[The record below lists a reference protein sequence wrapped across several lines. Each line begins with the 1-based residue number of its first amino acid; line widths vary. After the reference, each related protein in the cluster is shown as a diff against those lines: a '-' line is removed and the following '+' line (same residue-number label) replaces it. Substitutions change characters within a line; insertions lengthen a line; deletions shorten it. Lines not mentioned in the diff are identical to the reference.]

1 MGFQPRLGA
10 DGLALTQI
18 RYVVSFWAL
27 RAVVWHELL
36 KLGAGE
42 VRTEAAML
50 NALSQTASDEEASR
64 MVGSYAAATLDCVVG
79 AFAAEVAAITCFMVA
94 HGTSKHASVF
104 SYISV
109 LTVLVQGMRM
119 SFETREKDLLARVG
133 KLRTKTGAVET
144 PLLLPVIN
152 PSAQLV
158 SAGEIRNHFGFEALI
173 ANAYI
178 IRQRFQE
185 EPVKNGLHGFLGFDG
200 VAMTDSGAYQ
210 ILVYGDI
217 QADQTDIVK
226 YQEEIGSDIAT
237 ILDIPTGW
245 KVTEKQAEQTV
256 KETLKR
262 AKQFFKIKSRDD
274 ILWVGPVQG
283 GRHLNL
289 VTKSAKEMSRLPFDI
304 YALGSPTE
312 VMESYRFDVLVDMIL
327 TAKMNLPLG
336 RPLHLFGAG
345 HPFMFSLAVA
355 CGCDM
360 FDSAAY
366 ALFARDGRYM
376 TENGTHRLD
385 ELEYFPCSCP
395 KCTQATPKQVLE
407 LPAKEREVFLAE
419 HNLYVCA
426 AEIRRIK
433 QAIRDGRLWEHM
445 ETRAHSH
452 PALYTAARRLAKH
465 KDYIERHTPR
475 TKPSGLFFYNSLSL
489 IRPEAVRHSR
499 LLAERYAAPKQAKT
513 LLLIPQTST
522 KPFHKSR
529 EYKQVWKELRQEIAK
544 ASVCFYAAPFGI
556 VPIELDEVYPLSQ
569 HETVTPL
576 DMETKEHVAQETAD
590 HIRRTMPKR
599 VMLVHDFPN
608 WNSTILKTVKK
619 TCRQEQIDLKIL
631 RIDSLRSAE
640 NRKHT
645 P

>member
-1 MGFQPRLGA
+1 M
-10 DGLALTQI
+10 
-18 RYVVSFWAL
+18 
-27 RAVVWHELL
+27 
-36 KLGAGE
+36 
-42 VRTEAAML
+42 
-50 NALSQTASDEEASR
+50 
-64 MVGSYAAATLDCVVG
+64 
-79 AFAAEVAAITCFMVA
+79 CF
-94 HGTSKHASVF
+94 GVF
-104 SYISV
+104 YISV
-109 LTVLVQGMRM
+109 LTVLVQGVKM
-119 SFETREKDLLARVG
+119 SFEIREKDLLARVG

-158 SAGEIRNHFGFEALI
+158 PAREIRNRFGFEALI

-178 IRQRFQE
+178 IRQRFRE
-185 EPVKNGLHGFLGFDG
+185 EPVKKGLHGFLGFDG

-226 YQEEIGSDIAT
+226 YQEKIGSDIAT

-262 AKQFFKIKSRDD
+262 ARQFFKIKSRGD

-283 GRHLNL
+283 GKHLNL
-289 VTKSAKEMSRLPFDI
+289 VCKSAKDMSKLPFDI

-385 ELEYFPCSCP
+385 ELEFFPCSCP
-395 KCTQATPKQVLE
+395 KCTHAAPKQVLE

-445 ETRAHSH
+445 EMRAHSH
-452 PALYTAARRLAKH
+452 PALYTAARRLAKY
-465 KDYIERHTPR
+465 KDYIEKHSPS
-475 TKPSGLFFYNSLSL
+475 TKPSGLFFCNSLSL
-489 IRPEAVRHSR
+489 IRPEVIRHSR
-499 LLAERYAAPKQAKT
+499 LLAERYTPPKQAKT
-513 LLLIPQTST
+513 LLLMPQTGT
-522 KPFHKSR
+522 KPFHRSR
-529 EYKQVWKELRQEIAK
+529 EYKQMQNDFRQEMAK
-544 ASVCFYAAPFGI
+544 ASVCFYSAPFGI

-569 HETVTPL
+569 HEAAMPL
-576 DMETKEHVAQETAD
+576 DKETREHVAEQTAN
-590 HIRRTMPKR
+590 HIERTKPR
-599 VMLVHDFPN
+599 TVMLVHDFQN
-608 WNSTILKTVKK
+608 WNNIILKTVKK
-619 TCRQEQIDLKIL
+619 TCKREQIDLKIL
-631 RIDSLRSAE
+631 RIANLKNTEDRKRIRQASTPANTHVSREQPHGTNSRTNNRSICQE
-640 NRKHT
+640 RPKPH
-645 P
+645 PEGHVGPK